1 MSVSYESDIKTR
13 QLIWYLTPLP
23 SLLEIIPP
31 TLKNLAV
38 HLRICTRKAGPTL
51 DKVNFSD
58 LDHFL
63 TKSCSSFALVHS
75 E

>member
-1 MSVSYESDIKTR
+1 
-13 QLIWYLTPLP
+13 
-23 SLLEIIPP
+23 LLEIIPP

-63 TKSCSSFALVHS
+63 TKSCSSSALVHS
-75 E
+75 EYKMSFCNTVDDGVGSQAHFKN